1 MTVRGVRIGVPICED
16 IWLEESEDYENVVE
30 TLAETGAEII
40 LVPNGSPYARDK
52 SDVRLSVAVARVT
65 ESALP
70 LVYLNQV
77 CGQDELVFDGA
88 SFALNGDLSLAAQ
101 LPAFEE
107 DVATLRFIRNG
118 GDWRCTG
125 PIVEQPEG
133 DKADYEACVLGLRD
147 YVSKNSFPGVL
158 LGIS

>member
-52 SDVRLSVAVARVT
+52 NDVRLSVAVARVT
-65 ESALP
+65 ESGLP

-77 CGQDELVFDGA
+77 GGQDELVFDGA
-88 SFALNGDLSLAAQ
+88 SFALNGALSLAAQ

-107 DVATLRFIRNG
+107 SVTTLRWSKTAAG
-118 GDWRCTG
+118 WRCTG
-125 PIVEQPEG
+125 
-133 DKADYEACVLGLRD
+133 
-147 YVSKNSFPGVL
+147 
-158 LGIS
+158 